1 MHVHTLRETFVHIER
16 GQSIMLQI
24 LQVNIWSYT
33 GRKLLHSID
42 TGHSANM
49 FCSKFVPETSDE
61 LVVSGAGDAEVE
73 VGNPNVVWSASEDGT
88 LKQHDFQEGA
98 SCPPGGSYPMNV
110 AIFCDAFARLYDR
123 RMLPPLTSHRKRM
136 NLPPCANYFF
146 PMHLSEHVTILGSSS
161 LHLTHV
167 RFSPNGDEV
176 LLSYSGEHVYLM
188 NVNYSK
194 LHRLSCNHYHLVY
207 SNVVLLPKPIEMK
220 QRYVG
225 HCNVGTDIKRASFL
239 GQRVCCILVCWKIRT
254 SEHLR
259 CLWNEVV
266 VVFMMLIDRI
276 SVAPGQVDMLG
287 FYKCNQSA
295 TSDSYSGNALCV
307 RFEECCDPFL
317 LEKLIR
323 HSAIVRRSS
332 LVLCVQ
338 QDTVIKCSLEQHCDY
353 MAGVS
358 DDGRW
363 FIWEKRTGR
372 LIKMLLG
379 DEAGLVISSKQF
391 VDVLNL
397 KSNSTISCLRF
408 MLSFTLVLF
417 AEFLDAARAHNTAQ
431 FNKVSVLSIQFLDS
445 LNLKSC
451 FISGFYALLH
461 FTLVLFTEFMDA
473 ALAHNTAQFNKV
485 SCPFELLER
494 FRMHEFTGGTLHL
507 LSVLRAN
514 RACALLSL
522 QLSTYA
528 FIQESKLAAE
538 VQVEPFFSSK
548 NIRAKVSA
556 T

>member
-1 MHVHTLRETFVHIER
+1 MASMDVEYHHCLI
-16 GQSIMLQI
+16 
-24 LQVNIWSYT
+24 N
-33 GRKLLHSID
+33 
-42 TGHSANM
+42 
-49 FCSKFVPETSDE
+49 
-61 LVVSGAGDAEVE
+61 GALFDHNE
-73 VGNPNVVWSASEDGT
+73 NDS
-88 LKQHDFQEGA
+88 LKD
-98 SCPPGGSYPMNV
+98 S
-110 AIFCDAFARLYDR
+110 
-123 RMLPPLTSHRKRM
+123 
-136 NLPPCANYFF
+136 
-146 PMHLSEHVTILGSSS
+146 
-161 LHLTHV
+161 
-167 RFSPNGDEV
+167 
-176 LLSYSGEHVYLM
+176 
-188 NVNYSK
+188 
-194 LHRLSCNHYHLVY
+194 
-207 SNVVLLPKPIEMK
+207 
-220 QRYVG
+220 
-225 HCNVGTDIKRASFL
+225 
-239 GQRVCCILVCWKIRT
+239 RT
-254 SEHLR
+254 SEQLR

-276 SVAPGQVDMLG
+276 SVAPG
-287 FYKCNQSA
+287 
-295 TSDSYSGNALCV
+295 DSYSGNALCV

-338 QDTVIKCSLEQHCDY
+338 QQLDIYIRNTVVFVLFEIGHSDY

-372 LIKMLLG
+372 SIKMLLG

-417 AEFLDAARAHNTAQ
+417 AEFLDAALAHNTAQ

-461 FTLVLFTEFMDA
+461 FTLVSFTEFMDA

-485 SCPFELLER
+485 SCPFELPER
-494 FRMHEFTGGTLHL
+494 FRMHEFTEGTLHL

-528 FIQESKLAAE
+528 FIQETPTLLSSLLPTSSISSHPTSSISICPAPPHQRQCPLNNAWRLAAE